1 MTAKPHMLSCLMV
14 TVASAAVG
22 ACGPSTTLEQ
32 AWTTPEVASTPP
44 LQKVVTVF
52 FSDSETTRRA
62 GEDRLAAELT
72 AKGVEAMPSYA
83 VIPDKSQLANL
94 DTVRAK
100 LQEMGYDGVVALRV
114 VDAHQEVEYSPATF
128 DSYWGY
134 AYPYF
139 YSPGW
144 YYGGYY
150 PGSVYVETVVRVE
163 TTAYSLRT
171 GQLVWSAVS
180 KTVDEDVDD
189 LIEETSDLVAEQ
201 LTERGLAT

>member
-1 MTAKPHMLSCLMV
+1 MMTKPCYFTCFS
-14 TVASAAVG
+14 VAIACAVLG

-32 AWTTPEVASTPP
+32 AWTSPSAAAPP

-52 FSDSETTRRA
+52 FSESETTRRA
-62 GEDRLAAELT
+62 GEDRLAAELA
-72 AKGVEAMPSYA
+72 AKGVEATPSYA
-83 VIPDKSQLANL
+83 IIPDKTQLGDL
-94 DTVRAK
+94 DQVRAQ
-100 LQEMGYDGVVALRV
+100 LLGMGYDGVVALRI
-114 VDAHQEVEYSPATF
+114 VDAHQEVEYTPSTF

-139 YSPGW
+139 YSPSG

-150 PGSVYVETVVRVE
+150 PGSIYVETVVRVE

-171 GQLVWSAVS
+171 NQLVWSALS
-180 KTVDEDVDD
+180 RTVDEDVDD